1 QRHLD
6 GRRRHRGRHL
16 PGCRGPDRPVLLGDP
31 AHRLQWWRHHRER
44 HPQWRLPH
52 RHAQRGTGLREQL
65 RRLEPAV
72 KGGREMLR
80 VGAPVVAAV
89 AVVAGCA
96 APTAQ
101 IPDVTGEPVADAVAM
116 LEDAGFGVVIVGG
129 HELDDV
135 VDWTISSHSPQGE
148 ERPCGETIRLNVH
161 SALEAASKAC
171 DAGRI
176 GDDGRSLVLD
186 TAGQERGSGDLTLT
200 DTLCVLEELDVPDV
214 VLDKMGATRSLDGR
228 QEDSW
233 GGIEAS
239 WAYHPDDGLDVI
251 LELERTGAA
260 PRGDRPH
267 AASLRPDASTT
278 CARAAAPP
286 ARRRAAARSARRQ
299 RAWCPGR

>member
-1 QRHLD
+1 
-6 GRRRHRGRHL
+6 
-16 PGCRGPDRPVLLGDP
+16 
-31 AHRLQWWRHHRER
+31 
-44 HPQWRLPH
+44 
-52 RHAQRGTGLREQL
+52 
-65 RRLEPAV
+65 
-72 KGGREMLR
+72 MLR

-135 VDWTISSHSPQGE
+135 IDWTISSHSPQGE
-148 ERPCGETIRLNVH
+148 ERPRGETIRLNVH

-251 LELERTGAA
+251 LELE
-260 PRGDRPH
+260 
-267 AASLRPDASTT
+267 
-278 CARAAAPP
+278 
-286 ARRRAAARSARRQ
+286 
-299 RAWCPGR
+299 